1 MNSRLHAVPVLVT
14 LVAAFALLSAGAA
27 SQSTPDQTSENL
39 QRTFPLESG
48 GTLSV
53 DNYKGTIH
61 VTGTQGKQVVVA
73 VHKRFE
79 GSDSD
84 RKWWMENTEVNF
96 HNDSHRVEVEVK
108 YPRWTCIF
116 CWEHSTD
123 AAVELEIKVPQHTNV
138 RLESY
143 KPDIRIS
150 SLEGD
155 IRIKSYKSP
164 ISIEST
170 TGAIRVDT
178 YKDVVQLR
186 DVNLR
191 GALEIKSY
199 KADAEIIAR
208 SLGDSADIETSKGA
222 ITLRVPAN
230 AGFELD
236 FSGGRGA
243 MFHSEFPLT
252 TQAGSRF
259 DHEVHGTVN
268 NGGSHVRLRSERG
281 TVSVEKT
288 SF

>member
-1 MNSRLHAVPVLVT
+1 MNSRLHGVPVLVT
-14 LVAAFALLSAGAA
+14 LVAVFALLSGEAA
-27 SQSTPDQTSENL
+27 SQSTPDQKSEDS
-39 QRTFPLESG
+39 QRTFTLDPG

-61 VTGTQGKQVVVA
+61 VTGSQGNQVVVA
-73 VHKRFE
+73 VHKRFD

-108 YPRWTCIF
+108 YPTWTCIF

-123 AAVELEIKVPQHTNV
+123 AAVELEIKVPQRTNV
-138 RLESY
+138 RLDSY

-150 SLEGD
+150 SIEGD

-178 YKDVVQLR
+178 YKDVIRLR

-191 GALEIKSY
+191 SALEVKSY

-208 SLGDSADIETSKGA
+208 SLGDSADIETSKGS

-230 AGFELD
+230 AGFEVD
-236 FSGGRGA
+236 FSGGRRA

-252 TQAGSRF
+252 TQTGSRW
-259 DHEVHGTVN
+259 DREVHGTVN

-281 TVSVEKT
+281 RVSLEKT
-288 SF
+288 NF